1 MSDRLWV
8 RKFTPTRKLPIITV
22 IIPLLALTLWGC
34 SPVGITPT
42 PTLVQQALT
51 IQIKEIHQQLKLQS
65 DFARSPQSFKITRVA
80 ISNMEPI
87 MINNL
92 QGFKVEGTYNLS
104 VKFSDRWWREQQN
117 RFQIYL
123 QRQAQG
129 RIWRLARLENQTNR
143 WSTVPIPHRRF

>member
-34 SPVGITPT
+34 SLVGITPT

-104 VKFSDRWWREQQN
+104 VKFSDRW
-117 RFQIYL
+117 
-123 QRQAQG
+123 
-129 RIWRLARLENQTNR
+129 
-143 WSTVPIPHRRF
+143 